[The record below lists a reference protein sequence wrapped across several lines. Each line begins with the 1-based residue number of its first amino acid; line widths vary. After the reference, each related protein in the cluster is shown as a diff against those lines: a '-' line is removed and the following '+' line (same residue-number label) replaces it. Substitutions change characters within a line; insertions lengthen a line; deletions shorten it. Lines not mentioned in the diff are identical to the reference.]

1 MVRFGVGEHYWKVN
15 DVEGQSEGVS
25 GVEDPSEGT
34 PGVEDKSEDVAG
46 VEDKS
51 EGVGGMEDQ
60 SEGVAGLMREVG
72 VLVPHLVW
80 FHRAEQ
86 LTSTVCVVCDGE
98 YVNRSQI
105 KISHSRQC

>member
-1 MVRFGVGEHYWKVN
+1 M
-15 DVEGQSEGVS
+15 
-25 GVEDPSEGT
+25 EDPSEGT

-51 EGVGGMEDQ
+51 EGVAGMEDQ
-60 SEGVAGLMREVG
+60 SEGVTGLREEFG

-80 FHRAEQ
+80 FHCAEQ

-98 YVNRSQI
+98 YVEA
-105 KISHSRQC
+105 K